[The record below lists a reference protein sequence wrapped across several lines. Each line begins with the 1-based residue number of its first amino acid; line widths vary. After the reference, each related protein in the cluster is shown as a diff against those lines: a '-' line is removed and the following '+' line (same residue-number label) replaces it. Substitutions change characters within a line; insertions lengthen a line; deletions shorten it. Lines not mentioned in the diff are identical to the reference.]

1 MPGLGSPP
9 PAFPSPGRTH
19 VHERR
24 GRKPTYLNGKGTPL
38 QPGDEV
44 VGGWSREQLEKMDMR
59 FCSRLERAIA
69 NGREHAPMLHLTDQQ
84 MTLLRQL
91 AAPLAPSQRS
101 AFLQDVA
108 RRLHG
113 VELGDGTIAQA
124 AREVQAAIRKALPW
138 LQV

>member
-1 MPGLGSPP
+1 M
-9 PAFPSPGRTH
+9 AT
-19 VHERR
+19 RR
-24 GRKPTYLNGKGTPL
+24 GAVYIHGRHTAS
-38 QPGDEV
+38 QPGDEL
-44 VGGWSREQLEKMDMR
+44 VGGWPREKLEKMDAR
-59 FCSRLERAIA
+59 FRSRLEHAIA

-124 AREVQAAIRKALPW
+124 AREEQAAIRKALPW